1 MQMTAFGYFF
11 SGNCLIT
18 LKKENKTKSF
28 RFFFSRLLYD
38 GGRVTVRMG
47 RQAKRPRDTE
57 PAVVAAFCVSL
68 VFFRFFGGGR
78 PSLEA
83 TRREASR

>member
-1 MQMTAFGYFF
+1 MQMTAFGVIF

-18 LKKENKTKSF
+18 SKKKKDEIIP
-28 RFFFSRLLYD
+28 FFFSRLLYD